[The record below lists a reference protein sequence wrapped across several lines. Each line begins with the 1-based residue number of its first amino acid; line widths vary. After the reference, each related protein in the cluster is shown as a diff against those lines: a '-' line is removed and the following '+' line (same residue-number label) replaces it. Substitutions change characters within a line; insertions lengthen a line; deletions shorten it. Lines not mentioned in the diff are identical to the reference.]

1 MEAVLLTIA
10 LLYMI
15 WSVAVLVFD
24 ADIWLKNKLKADKPK
39 YEAKESPPP
48 RGDDFIVKHTYT
60 VSPKTD
66 SMEQVKPKEDGETVK
81 ESEVTFEDDK
91 LPKKSARIP
100 DDKLDEAFTDTR
112 IEDVGV
118 EFDDSEEEPTVE
130 QASGNS
136 FEEIDKAVETATKPN
151 VTNEECVHAGKVFSE
166 MEGNELFNMI
176 AERSKIIKRRI
187 DALMELHMSNIS
199 SDKPMSGKST
209 KVIKKKKLVVP
220 EDFKDFNIS
229 AVFCQCYYSFLCLSC
244 LSESHSTS
252 FVLTI
257 KVHCVDAF
265 YFCTVEHFFN
275 SFFDLR
281 FCSLCVYKECIFLVS
296 HQIHAFLCDNRFKDY
311 IIILNVC
318 HYAYT
323 SSIAATAS
331 LVTTTV
337 SYLRISYTLMLF
349 NAVVATLGKLLADL
363 TTTSSFSFVTIKA
376 FSTLRLSKTALIC
389 FVLISANFNSS
400 NTMNLLSLTLDVKTD
415 FIASCFSFL
424 FIFTE

>member
-66 SMEQVKPKEDGETVK
+66 SMEQVKPKEDGEKVK

-151 VTNEECVHAGKVFSE
+151 VTNKECVHAGKVFSE

-199 SDKPMSGKST
+199 SDKPMSGKAT

-220 EDFKDFNIS
+220 EDFKDFNIRD
-229 AVFCQCYYSFLCLSC
+229 
-244 LSESHSTS
+244 
-252 FVLTI
+252 FV
-257 KVHCVDAF
+257 
-265 YFCTVEHFFN
+265 
-275 SFFDLR
+275 
-281 FCSLCVYKECIFLVS
+281 
-296 HQIHAFLCDNRFKDY
+296 
-311 IIILNVC
+311 
-318 HYAYT
+318 
-323 SSIAATAS
+323 
-331 LVTTTV
+331 
-337 SYLRISYTLMLF
+337 
-349 NAVVATLGKLLADL
+349 
-363 TTTSSFSFVTIKA
+363 
-376 FSTLRLSKTALIC
+376 
-389 FVLISANFNSS
+389 
-400 NTMNLLSLTLDVKTD
+400 
-415 FIASCFSFL
+415 
-424 FIFTE
+424 

>member
-1 MEAVLLTIA
+1 MKSTCQNFWRAAQFNASTL
-10 LLYMI
+10 
-15 WSVAVLVFD
+15 
-24 ADIWLKNKLKADKPK
+24 
-39 YEAKESPPP
+39 PPP

-118 EFDDSEEEPTVE
+118 EFDDSEEEPIVE

-199 SDKPMSGKST
+199 SDKPMSGKAT

-220 EDFKDFNIS
+220 EDFKDFNIRD
-229 AVFCQCYYSFLCLSC
+229 
-244 LSESHSTS
+244 
-252 FVLTI
+252 FV
-257 KVHCVDAF
+257 
-265 YFCTVEHFFN
+265 
-275 SFFDLR
+275 
-281 FCSLCVYKECIFLVS
+281 
-296 HQIHAFLCDNRFKDY
+296 
-311 IIILNVC
+311 
-318 HYAYT
+318 
-323 SSIAATAS
+323 
-331 LVTTTV
+331 
-337 SYLRISYTLMLF
+337 
-349 NAVVATLGKLLADL
+349 
-363 TTTSSFSFVTIKA
+363 
-376 FSTLRLSKTALIC
+376 
-389 FVLISANFNSS
+389 
-400 NTMNLLSLTLDVKTD
+400 
-415 FIASCFSFL
+415 
-424 FIFTE
+424 